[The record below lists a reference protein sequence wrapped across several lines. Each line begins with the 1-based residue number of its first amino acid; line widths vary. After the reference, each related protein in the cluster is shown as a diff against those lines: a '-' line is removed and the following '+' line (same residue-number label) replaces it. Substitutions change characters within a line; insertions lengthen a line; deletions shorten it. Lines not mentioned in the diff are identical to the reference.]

1 MTIIKE
7 ETYNPFLDDLNEFH
21 FDLQLFAPEDEG
33 KTEEPTEKKIREERD
48 KGRVAKSQELPQ
60 AFVVIFGFL
69 VVLFFSTMTYESM
82 YNMTRYFLSSFST
95 VAISERQIAQDFIR
109 IVEALA
115 KILFP
120 IFVATIIAAIFG
132 NVIQVGFQVN
142 NPPLKVEFN
151 KIKFD
156 PASIMKKIFFSKQVG
171 MNLFKSIFKV
181 LAIGSVAYII
191 ISADFGTILNT
202 PDLSIEESLQIILI
216 SGLKI
221 IIWTSVLLLV
231 LSVPDYIFEK
241 KQLLE
246 SLKMSKHEIKEEMK
260 ETMGDPHIRARLK
273 EMQRE
278 LVMRNM
284 ISEVPKADV
293 VVTNPTHFAIAL
305 KYDQEAMEA
314 PTVIAKGADSIALK
328 IREIAKD
335 NNIVMIENRPLAQE
349 LYKTVDVGD
358 IIPEDLFYA
367 VSLIYAELYKTKQHQ
382 RAM

>member
-1 MTIIKE
+1 MNNIE
-7 ETYNPFLDDLNEFH
+7 ETYNPFLADLNEFH
-21 FDLQLFAPEDEG
+21 FDLQLFAPEDDG
-33 KTEEPTEKKIREERD
+33 KTEEPTEKKISEERD

-60 AFVVIFGFL
+60 AFVVIIGIL
-69 VVLFFSTMTYESM
+69 VVLFVSSYTYDSMFS
-82 YNMTRYFLSSFST
+82 MTRYFLSSFSKVSIT
-95 VAISERQIAQDFIR
+95 ERQIAQEFIR
-109 IVEALA
+109 IVEAIGV
-115 KILFP
+115 ILFP
-120 IFVATIIAAIFG
+120 VFIATMIAAIFG
-132 NVIQVGFQVN
+132 NIIQVGFQIN
-142 NPPLKVEFN
+142 NPPLKVDFS

-181 LAIGSVAYII
+181 LAIGSVAYLI

-202 PDLSIEESLQIILI
+202 PDLPIKESMQIVLI

-231 LSVPDYIFEK
+231 LSIPDYIFEK

-273 EMQRE
+273 EMQRD

-284 ISEVPKADV
+284 ITEVPNADV
-293 VVTNPTHFAIAL
+293 VVTNPTHFAVAL
-305 KYDQEAMEA
+305 KYDPEAMEA

-328 IREIAKD
+328 IREIARE
-335 NNIVMIENRPLAQE
+335 NSITMIENRPLAQE
-349 LYKTVDVGD
+349 MYKTVEIGD

-367 VSLIYAELYKTKQHQ
+367 VSLIYAELHKTKQYQ
-382 RAM
+382 TAM